1 MLSQLINLNLFAF
14 LLVFSRIGAA
24 FTLLPGIGSKQVT
37 MPARLV
43 FALAVSFV
51 MTPALMEFL
60 PAEPVAMSALVL
72 LLASE
77 ITIGVFLGVI
87 PRIFMSALQTTGTI
101 MAMLAS
107 LSTMFAPDPIAEQQS
122 SALSAYL
129 GLIAITLVFVTNTH
143 HLMIMAIV
151 DSYNLFTPAD
161 GPPIGDM
168 ADYLARQVSS
178 SFRLG
183 VQLSAPFILA
193 GLVYNLAIGI
203 MGRLMPQLPIFFV
216 GMPIQIG
223 LQIYLLAISVSSIIL
238 VFMRYYTDGLQ
249 ALVGVQGLSLGQ
261 GF

>member
-24 FTLLPGIGSKQVT
+24 FTLLPGIGSQQVT
-37 MPARLV
+37 ITARLI

-60 PAEPVAMSALVL
+60 PAEPVAVSALVL

-77 ITIGVFLGVI
+77 VTIGVFLGVI

-129 GLIAITLVFVTNTH
+129 GMVAITLVFVTDTH
-143 HLMIMAIV
+143 HLMIAAIV
-151 DSYNLFTPAD
+151 DSYSLFTPAA
-161 GPPIGDM
+161 GPAMGDM
-168 ADYLARQVSS
+168 AEYLARQVSS
-178 SFRLG
+178 SFRIGL
-183 VQLSAPFILA
+183 QLSAPLVLA
-193 GLVYNLAIGI
+193 GLAYYLAIGI

-223 LQIYLLAISVSSIIL
+223 LQIYLLAVSLSAILL

-249 ALVGVQGLSLGQ
+249 ALTGTQGLFMGS